1 MKLLFDQH
9 FSFRTV
15 QNLLEHFPNSHHL
28 KYYELEGESDDS
40 IWYFAKKHDYTIV
53 TKDNDFN
60 QRSLVFGHP
69 PKVIWVILPNTK
81 RTIVEKFL
89 VQKLEEIVL
98 FHERDESLLIL
109 RKGEQVDRH
118 QQI

>member
-15 QNLLEHFPNSHHL
+15 QNLLEYFPNSHHL
-28 KYYELEGESDDS
+28 KYYQLEGKSDES
-40 IWYFAKKHDYTIV
+40 IWYFAKKHGYTII

-69 PKVIWVILPNTK
+69 PKVIWVILPNAK
-81 RTIVEKFL
+81 RTVIEDFL
-89 VQKLEEIVL
+89 VRKSKEITL
-98 FHERDESLLIL
+98 FHEYDESLLIL
-109 RKGEQVDRH
+109 RESE
-118 QQI
+118 